1 MARWNKSRLGLD
13 RPQTEHR
20 RMTRMRFPGL
30 DENPETMSGDGE
42 DDEFDDGHGFTGA
55 GNPHMKFGWRFLDAA
70 KNGDARTMKELLDPN
85 LPVNVIDPDDRA
97 TALHYIATF
106 GARPALRVI
115 VKSRNLDYLLRDGEG
130 RLPSELAREFG
141 HDDAMARLLLIKETR
156 QARAQGR
163 DPGSLYKVSARKPAL

>member
-1 MARWNKSRLGLD
+1 M
-13 RPQTEHR
+13 R
-20 RMTRMRFPGL
+20 RHELP
-30 DENPETMSGDGE
+30 NINGDGGRKHYKRDPSAFGSTDIGNLE
-42 DDEFDDGHGFTGA
+42 EILGVEGDFVGG
-55 GNPHMKFGWRFLDAA
+55 GNPHMKFGWQVLDAA
-70 KNGDARTMKELLDPN
+70 KNGDARTMKELLGPN

-156 QARAQGR
+156 QAKARSI
-163 DPGSLYKVSARKPAL
+163 DPTSLYKVSARRAGP